1 MSWHLDA
8 DRPWHHALMN
18 PKSEDLEDT
27 EAQYLLFVEQQAKG
41 SSPVY
46 ERLCLA
52 ILKDSTVLQLLSG
65 LPSNNRQPNLL
76 FGALRW
82 CYVPVED
89 PDTSLAWIKTH
100 WPEVLEIL
108 KTRRT
113 QTNEVNRC
121 ATLLPAL
128 ALLPAPLALIEV
140 GASAGLCLLYD
151 QWRYHYFGTEV
162 DHWVGSPDSQV
173 TLNCT
178 VSGPVPLPNQ
188 IPNIVWRV
196 GLDLNPLN
204 ANDPDHRRWL
214 ECLVWPEDE
223 DRAAT
228 LSAALNVSANQSL
241 RIERGDLVRNLPNL
255 LDQAPKGATVVV
267 MHSATLTYASLP
279 ERSAFLDI
287 VASHGAHRIGAEG
300 PKVLPHLTNQLP
312 DFESIVPRHVISI
325 DDKVF
330 AFAHPHGRS
339 LRWL

>member
-8 DRPWHHALMN
+8 DRSWHHALMN
-18 PKSEDLEDT
+18 PKSEGLEDT
-27 EAQYLLFVEQQAKG
+27 EAQYLLFVERQARG
-41 SSPVY
+41 SSLVY

-52 ILKDSTVLQLLSG
+52 LLEDSTVMLLLSG
-65 LPSNNRQPNLL
+65 LSSNNRQPNLL

-82 CYVPVED
+82 YNAPVED
-89 PDTSLAWIKTH
+89 PEATLAWVKTH
-100 WPEVLEIL
+100 WSEVSEIL
-108 KTRRT
+108 NTRRT

-128 ALLPAPLALIEV
+128 ALLPQPLALIEV

-151 QWRYHYFGTEV
+151 QWRYHYIGTGV
-162 DHWVGSPDSQV
+162 DHWVGSPDGSV
-173 TLNCT
+173 TLSCN

-188 IPNIVWRV
+188 IPNIVWRA

-214 ECLVWPEDE
+214 ECLVWPEHE

-228 LSAALNVSANQSL
+228 LSAALKVRANHSL
-241 RIERGDLVRNLPNL
+241 RIECGDLVGDLPNL
-255 LDQAPKGATVVV
+255 LDQAPKDATVVV
-267 MHSATLTYASLP
+267 MHSATLTYASLS
-279 ERSAFLDI
+279 ERNAFLDI
-287 VASHGAHRIGAEG
+287 VASYGAHRIGAEG
-300 PKVLPHLTNQLP
+300 PKVLPHLANQLP

-325 DDKVF
+325 DDKVV